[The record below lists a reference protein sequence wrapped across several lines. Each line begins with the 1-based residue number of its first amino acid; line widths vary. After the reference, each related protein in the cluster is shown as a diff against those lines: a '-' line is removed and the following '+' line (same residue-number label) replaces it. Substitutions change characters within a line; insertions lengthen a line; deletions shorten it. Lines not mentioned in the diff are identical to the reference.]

1 MIDGGGSGLRHRR
14 KLQTKRE
21 IARAALDLVLARG
34 LADVTVEDIA
44 AAAGVSART
53 FFNYFASKRSAVVP
67 GPEPLPPD
75 AIERF
80 VADRETPVLD
90 GLVELLKGHLAEW
103 PDVRQQMHCAHVL
116 VTTYPE
122 LMTVL
127 HERVAEFER
136 VVVDAVARRLD
147 APAGDRRPRVA
158 AALVGALIK
167 ASFLGR
173 PDDDGDPLE
182 ELAASHAALCSLV
195 LSSCSDVSSGHR
207 PAQRKSPE

>member
-1 MIDGGGSGLRHRR
+1 MVDGGGSGLRQRR

-53 FFNYFASKRSAVVP
+53 FFNYFTSKRSAVVP
-67 GPEPLPPD
+67 GPEPLSPD
-75 AIERF
+75 VIERF
-80 VADRETPVLD
+80 VADQETPVLD
-90 GLVELLKGHLAEW
+90 GLFELIKSHLADW
-103 PDVRQQMHCAHVL
+103 PDVRQQMQCAHVL

-136 VVVDAVARRLD
+136 VLVDAVARRLD
-147 APAGDRRPRVA
+147 APEGDRRPRVA
-158 AALVGALIK
+158 AALVGALVK
-167 ASFLGR
+167 ASFMGR
-173 PDDDGDPLE
+173 ADEGGDPLDDLDACE
-182 ELAASHAALCSLV
+182 AALRSL
-195 LSSCSDVSSGHR
+195 LIGSCPEGSPGHR